1 MSIVMLVAK
10 DVNGA
15 IGKDNKLAWK
25 LPSDL
30 KRFSWRT
37 KGGIVIMGRK
47 TWESLPNSQRPL
59 NKRVNIVV
67 TTQKDYVAVGAVVV
81 NTLEEALEY
90 ALESASKLPTN
101 KRGILNTDPDRVF
114 IIGGGQMYQQAMN
127 ISIVD
132 KIIATE
138 IDSLEVDSPDT
149 YFPIIDPEHWRVVRH
164 QTYSYTDEHPYH
176 EVIYRRQT
184 RNKR

>member
-15 IGKDNKLAWK
+15 IGKDNKLAWNI
-25 LPSDL
+25 PSDL

-47 TWESLPNSQRPL
+47 TWESLPPSHRPL
-59 NKRVNIVV
+59 NKRVNIIV
-67 TTQKDYVAVGAVVV
+67 TSQKDYVANGAVICH
-81 NTLEEALEY
+81 TLETALEY
-90 ALESASKLPTN
+90 ALESASKNPVS
-101 KRGILNTDPDRVF
+101 KRNLINTEPDRIF
-114 IIGGGQMYQQAMN
+114 IIGGGQLYQQAMGF
-127 ISIVD
+127 SIVD

-138 IDSLEVDSPDT
+138 IDSLEVESPDV
-149 YFPIIDPEHWRVVRH
+149 YFPIIDPEHWRVVRQ
-164 QTYSYTDEHPYH
+164 QTYSYTDEPHYH
-176 EVIYRRQT
+176 EIIYRRIT